1 MSQPM
6 SPKRSLQVSTYLLL
20 QRQGSITMS
29 RMKPGSTKN
38 HLVRG
43 RVRAAV
49 GVRVRVRI
57 AFGFGFGFGLGLG
70 EGEGVRPRE
79 AHEMQVLVSQ
89 PSSIVSVAARP

>member
-1 MSQPM
+1 
-6 SPKRSLQVSTYLLL
+6 
-20 QRQGSITMS
+20 MS

-43 RVRAAV
+43 RVFVRAGV